1 MFNFIDE
8 TSHESGIIIYTK
20 EDGQPEVI
28 VATGYGSAC
37 AENALPILAPAGG
50 LTIWWPEP
58 EDAELVFDREVED
71 IRKEIPGSVWAIDG
85 EDAKID
91 TNLNIVLDKFND
103 IPAIFGFKAGDADPD
118 LYKEYGYSGA
128 VYHLTSR
135 DDVKIIVP
143 DFWN

>member
-8 TSHESGIIIYTK
+8 TGHESGIIIYTK

-28 VATGYGSAC
+28 VAAGYGSAC
-37 AENALPILAPAGG
+37 AENALPALAPAGG

-58 EDAELVFDREVED
+58 KDAELVFDREVED
-71 IRKEIPGSVWAIDG
+71 IRKEIPGSVWAIEG
-85 EDAKID
+85 EDDKID
-91 TNLNIVLDKFND
+91 TDLDIVLDEFND

-118 LYKEYGYSGA
+118 LYNEYGYSGA

-135 DDVKIIVP
+135 DDVKIVVP